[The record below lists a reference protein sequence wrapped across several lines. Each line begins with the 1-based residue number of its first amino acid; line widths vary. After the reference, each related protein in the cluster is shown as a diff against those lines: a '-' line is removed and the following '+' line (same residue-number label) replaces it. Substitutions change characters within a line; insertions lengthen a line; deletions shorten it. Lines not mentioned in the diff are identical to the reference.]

1 MDVKKFY
8 NDFYEVMSN
17 YNNAK
22 VLMEELESSGEVI
35 LFGGAV
41 RDYIDNNYK
50 KLPRDFDIVY
60 KKKSDKIGLDKL
72 LSKFNYKK
80 NRFNGYKV
88 GIDGLEFDIW
98 DIDDTWAFKQNKIKC
113 NKNQYVEKL
122 TETVFLNIDS
132 IIFNINESKFDGD
145 KYIDA
150 IENKY
155 LDIILEENPFLELN
169 LLRAILYK
177 RKYEMSLSNK
187 LIELFRNFIENN
199 SDYIDILYNLQIDHY
214 NVEKIDRYELQKEL
228 LDIV

>member
-41 RDYIDNNYK
+41 RDYIDNSYK

>member
-1 MDVKKFY
+1 MDVKNFY

-22 VLMEELESSGEVI
+22 VLMEELEKSGEVI

-41 RDYIDNNYK
+41 RDYIDNSYK

-199 SDYIDILYNLQIDHY
+199 SDYIDILYNIQIDHY
-214 NVEKIDRYELQKEL
+214 NVEKIDKYELQKEL